1 MSGSARSIDRVL
13 GAVQDEEARGV
24 GVRRPFPTPTV
35 EQIDPFLQIDHV
47 GPVDWEPGEA
57 SWGPELPLRG
67 FDTATLVLDGDID
80 VGDSTGHREH
90 LGAGD
95 LAWRDAG
102 TGVVVREL
110 PSKRL
115 RARGGRLHLLRVWMN
130 LPRADKGHAPALRV
144 LARDRIPRVAFAP
157 HVSAS
162 VLAGELSGVRAPF
175 RVGADVRLLLV
186 ELIARGGLEV
196 GASAARQVIVY
207 MVEGS
212 ARVGR
217 ERDAIHAGQ
226 AAVLAHDGDR
236 VPLEVGGAGAPCTLL
251 FLEGSPIAEPV
262 ARFGPFVAGTM
273 DEVQRATNDYR
284 AGQFGKP

>member
-1 MSGSARSIDRVL
+1 MRGAARSVDRVL
-13 GAVQDEEARGV
+13 GAIQDEEARGV
-24 GVRRPFPTPTV
+24 GVRRPFPTPTL
-35 EQIDPFLQIDHV
+35 EHIDPFLQIDHV

-67 FDTATLVLDGDID
+67 FATATLVLDGDVD
-80 VGDSTGHREH
+80 LSDSTGRREH

-102 TGVVVREL
+102 TGVVAREL

-115 RARGGRLHLLRVWMN
+115 RSRGGRLHLLRVWVN
-130 LPRADKGHAPALRV
+130 LPSADKGHAPELRV

-175 RVGADVRLLLV
+175 PVRAGVRVLLV
-186 ELIARGGLEV
+186 ELIAQGGLEI
-196 GASAARQVIVY
+196 AAPATRQVVVY
-207 MVEGS
+207 VVEGT

-226 AAVLAHDGDR
+226 AVVLARDGDR
-236 VPLEVGGAGAPCTLL
+236 VPLEVDGAGAPCRLL
-251 FLEGSPIAEPV
+251 LLEGSPIGQPV